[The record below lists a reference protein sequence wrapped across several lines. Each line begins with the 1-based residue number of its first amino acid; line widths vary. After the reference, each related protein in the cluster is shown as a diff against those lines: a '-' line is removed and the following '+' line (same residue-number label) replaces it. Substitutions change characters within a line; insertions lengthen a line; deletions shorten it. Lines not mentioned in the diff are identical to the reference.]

1 MNEDELIPI
10 SALQHFVF
18 CPRQFALI
26 HLERVWAENRLTVEG
41 GLLHK
46 RVQEGQTVTRGA
58 LRTYRSLALVSHRLG
73 LVGQADVVEIHRSDN
88 GHEVAFPVEYKRGRA
103 KIHDADRVQLCAQGL
118 CLEEML
124 RLSVPEGAIFYG
136 EPRRRDMV
144 VLDGGLRGRVEAVT
158 SQVRSI
164 MMHRKMP
171 PPEPGP
177 HCRSC
182 SLQEICRPQLARG
195 ASAMNWIERARRES

>member
-1 MNEDELIPI
+1 MMEDELIPI

-26 HLERVWAENRLTVEG
+26 HLERAWAENRLTVEG
-41 GLLHK
+41 GLLHR
-46 RVQEGQTVTRGA
+46 RVQAGETVTRGA
-58 LRTYRSLALVSHRLG
+58 LRTYRSLPLVSHRLG
-73 LVGQADVVEIHRSDN
+73 LVGQADVVEIHRSDGN
-88 GHEVAFPVEYKRGRA
+88 REVAFPVEYKRGRP

-136 EPRRRDMV
+136 EPRRREVV
-144 VLDGGLRGRVEAVT
+144 VLDNDLRGQVEAVT
-158 SQVRSI
+158 NQVRAI
-164 MMHRKMP
+164 MTHRKMP
-171 PPEPGP
+171 PPQPGS

-182 SLQEICRPQLARG
+182 SLQELCQPQLAG
-195 ASAMNWIERARRES
+195 GISAVSWIERARREP